1 MVEDVAIN
9 ALNFISIQRP
19 RAEYFR
25 LDRRMQNSSV
35 SEIESMVQYL
45 LLNNQN
51 YCANVRVLFTRD
63 FFFTN
68 KVIR

>member
-9 ALNFISIQRP
+9 ALNFNSIQRP

-25 LDRRMQNSSV
+25 LERMMLNSTD
-35 SEIESMVQYL
+35 SEIDSKVQYL

-51 YCANVRVLFTRD
+51 YCANVGVLLCDCIVFD
-63 FFFTN
+63 FIFD
-68 KVIR
+68 

>member
-9 ALNFISIQRP
+9 ALNFNSIQRP

-25 LDRRMQNSSV
+25 LERRMLNSTD
-35 SEIESMVQYL
+35 SEIDSTVQYL

-51 YCANVRVLFTRD
+51 YCANVGVLLCDCIVFD
-63 FFFTN
+63 FIFD
-68 KVIR
+68 